1 MGGFLLVGIQST
13 VETGHQ
19 DGFGVAVDL
28 PAALLWAQRAAAGG
42 DEAAVKLVA
51 ELEDLIT
58 AGASRSP
65 PASGPVIE
73 TD

>member
-1 MGGFLLVGIQST
+1 MCNRDGI
-13 VETGHQ
+13 
-19 DGFGVAVDL
+19 GVAVDL

-42 DEAAVKLVA
+42 DEDAVKLVA

-58 AGASRSP
+58 AGALGSP